1 MVTKEEL
8 DDALKTLADL
18 KRNDPVIQRGRS
30 AELIRNFKIFWDS
43 RPDEVLFIKI
53 ADGLLFVPAMIYH
66 MNANPIKGQE
76 AMVEQS
82 FIKPPPPPTP
92 APMAQPQVQPQQ
104 KGGKKR

>member
-8 DDALKTLADL
+8 DDAVKILADL

-66 MNANPIKGQE
+66 MNENPVWKGQE
-76 AMVEQS
+76 AVIEQTI
-82 FIKPPPPPTP
+82 IKPPV
-92 APMAQPQVQPQQ
+92 PQEEKVGNFQQ